1 MKKIAIIGGG
11 IIGMTLANYLDTE
24 KFDITVFDSGNNQAT
39 GASAGIISP
48 WLSKRRNKQWYALAK
63 DGAAFFEQL
72 VKDLSLDET
81 IYEKCG
87 TLFVRSPEALQELEQ
102 LALERRATAPEIGE
116 VRHLTTEETTA
127 MLPLLKPVESLYI
140 SGGARLDGKAYLQH
154 LRKHAQTRGVRVVS
168 EEAHVKKENAKWRVT
183 SVQEEV
189 EVEVDELV
197 LTPGPALKTLLD
209 QLGYTAKVSPQK
221 GQLLSFETNFE
232 TEKWPVAFLEGEADL
247 IPFQNGR
254 LLLGATHEN
263 EAGWDLEPTQEAFEQ
278 LTKGVQTFLKE
289 DYFAD
294 TTYSYRVGT
303 RAYTDDF
310 APFFGPVEQEEGL
323 SVASGLG
330 SSGLTTG
337 PYIAYLLAQHL
348 NANHSEWEM
357 SHYQKEMNLYVNK
370 KEE

>member
-24 KFDITVFDSGNNQAT
+24 KFDITIFDSGKHQAT

-48 WLSKRRNKQWYALAK
+48 WLSKRRNKQWYALAR

-72 VKDLSLDET
+72 VKDFSLDEN

-87 TLFVRSPEALQELEQ
+87 TLFVRSPQALQELEQ
-102 LALERRATAPEIGE
+102 LALERRAEAPEIGE
-116 VRHLTTEETTA
+116 IRQLTAEETTE

-154 LRKHAQTRGVRVVS
+154 LRERAQTRGVHVIS
-168 EEAHVKKENAKWRVT
+168 EGAQVKKKKAKWWVT
-183 SVQEEV
+183 SAQAR
-189 EVEVDELV
+189 VEVDELV

-209 QLGYTAKVSPQK
+209 QLGYTANVSPQK
-221 GQLLSFETNFE
+221 GQLLSFETKFE

-263 EAGWDLEPTQEAFEQ
+263 EAAWDLEPTQEAFDQ
-278 LTKGVQTFLKE
+278 LTKGVQSFLKE
-289 DYFAD
+289 DYFSD
-294 TTYSYRVGT
+294 TAYSYHVGT
-303 RAYTDDF
+303 RAYTADF
-310 APFFGPVEQEEGL
+310 APFFGPIEQEEGL

-337 PYIAYLLAQHL
+337 PYIAHLLAQHL
-348 NANHSEWEM
+348 NTDNSVWEM
-357 SHYQKEMNLYVNK
+357 SRYTKEMNLYINK